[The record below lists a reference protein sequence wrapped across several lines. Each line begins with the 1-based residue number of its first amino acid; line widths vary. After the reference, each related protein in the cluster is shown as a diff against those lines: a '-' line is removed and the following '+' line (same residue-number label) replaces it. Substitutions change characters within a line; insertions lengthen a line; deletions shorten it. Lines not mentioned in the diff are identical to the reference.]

1 MLFSQLNSKSYNDDA
16 KFWYSD
22 CTFFEVAYQTLVA
35 SLLVKC
41 RDRNYKS
48 DTKYWQKCIR
58 FWYHPILTSVSH
70 EQIFSVLI
78 LKMRFVMPISIDYQC
93 IFDTL
98 KLILFGD
105 LVALN
110 KTLVF
115 LLKTYYCGTK
125 FFYLCTLFWFDYPSF
140 LYKCKQ
146 THLCCEIDQETMCVK
161 YLILW
166 IRNFSRKWIDTS
178 WY

>member
-1 MLFSQLNSKSYNDDA
+1 
-16 KFWYSD
+16 
-22 CTFFEVAYQTLVA
+22 
-35 SLLVKC
+35 
-41 RDRNYKS
+41 
-48 DTKYWQKCIR
+48 
-58 FWYHPILTSVSH
+58 
-70 EQIFSVLI
+70 
-78 LKMRFVMPISIDYQC
+78 MPISIDYQC

-161 YLILW
+161 YLIL
-166 IRNFSRKWIDTS
+166 
-178 WY
+178 